1 MHASTLLV
9 TLLLVGHPETVPL
22 PDMPNTSRPAPQ
34 RIAAGA
40 VEAQDV
46 AGLRAAGVERVIN
59 LRTDAETPGFDEAAA
74 MRAAGIDYESLP
86 IKGADGLTREN
97 VERFA
102 QLLAESG
109 DELTL
114 VHCGGS
120 NRVGALVALQAGW
133 LEHRPLEEAVAE
145 GKRWGLSGL
154 EPEVRKRLA
163 ATTTSAS
170 SE

>member
-1 MHASTLLV
+1 MHTLALLV
-9 TLLLVGHPETVPL
+9 TLLLAGHPGTAPL
-22 PDMPNTSRPAPQ
+22 PDMPNTSRPAPN

-46 AGLRAAGVERVIN
+46 APLRAAGVERVIN
-59 LRTDAETPGFDEAAA
+59 LRTEGETPGFDEAAA
-74 MRAAGIDYESLP
+74 MRAAGIDYVSLP

-102 QLLAESG
+102 RLLAESG
-109 DELTL
+109 DDLTL

-133 LEHRPLEEAVAE
+133 LEGRPLEEAVAE

-163 ATTTSAS
+163 AGASGAS
-170 SE
+170 SD

>member
-1 MHASTLLV
+1 MHATALLV
-9 TLLLVGHPETVPL
+9 TLLLAGHPEAAPL

-40 VEAQDV
+40 VEPQDV
-46 AGLRAAGVERVIN
+46 SGLRAAGVERVN
-59 LRTDAETPGFDEAAA
+59 TRRLDAETPGFDEAAA

-86 IKGADGLTREN
+86 INGADGLTREN

-109 DELTL
+109 DDLTL

-120 NRVGALVALQAGW
+120 NRVGALVALKAGW
-133 LEHRPLEEAVAE
+133 LENRPLEEAVAE
-145 GKRWGLSGL
+145 GTRWGLSGL
-154 EPEVRKRLA
+154 EPEVRKRLDA
-163 ATTTSAS
+163 AAAS
-170 SE
+170 PAAD